1 MLTDHSEPALPAGN
15 EGNMVF
21 SMERLQKLVDD
32 SIELTVSD
40 PEASDSCAR
49 QAHELALSMVMFRQ
63 GDPVEISRL
72 ALQTMLRWERRRRG

>member
-1 MLTDHSEPALPAGN
+1 MLTDHTDPELPNGSSGN
-15 EGNMVF
+15 LVF

-32 SIELTVSD
+32 SIGLSASD

-72 ALQTMLRWERRRRG
+72 ALQTTLRWERRRRG